1 MLAEER
7 HSIILKILE
16 DKKAVTVLDLVQAL
30 DTSESTVRR
39 DLSILHN
46 RGLLYKVY
54 GGATSIANNYS
65 TGEADMNA
73 KRTLSLD
80 EKKLIAQKAA
90 SLISGKDFV
99 YLDAGTTTLLMIDY
113 LQAQQATYIT
123 NGIAHAA
130 RLSARGF
137 RSYIIGGEL
146 KASTEAVIGIEA
158 AENLRRYNFTK
169 GFFGTNGISIKSG
182 FSTPDPTEALIKSE
196 AIAHC
201 KKAYIL
207 ADNTKFNKI
216 FPITFANISCAAILT
231 DTLIDK
237 KYREYTSIIEVNEA
251 K

>member
-7 HSIILKILE
+7 HAIILKILE
-16 DKKAVTVLDLVQAL
+16 EKKAVTVLDLVQTL
-30 DTSESTVRR
+30 NTSESTVRR
-39 DLSILHN
+39 DLTILHS

-65 TGEADMNA
+65 TGEADMDA
-73 KRTLSLD
+73 KRTLSLN

-90 SLISGKDFV
+90 SLISDKDFI

-113 LQAQQATYIT
+113 LQTKKATYVT

-137 RSYIIGGEL
+137 RSYILGGEL

-158 AENLRRYNFTK
+158 ADNLRRYNFTK

-182 FSTPDPTEALIKSE
+182 FSTPDPAEGQIKSE

-201 KKAYIL
+201 KKSYIL
-207 ADNTKFNKI
+207 ADSSKFNKI
-216 FPITFANISCAAILT
+216 FPISFANISCAAILT
-231 DTLIDK
+231 DQLIDK
-237 KYREYTSIIEVNEA
+237 KYREYTSIIEVN
-251 K
+251 KTT